1 VYNQGITFLKGSTMI
16 SKHIRAIIFDFDGTL
31 VDSMNLWHQIDVDF
45 LGRRGLVCPDDLS
58 MAISGKSFT
67 ETAEYFKE
75 RFLLPDSI
83 AEIKAEW
90 DEMSRNTILNE
101 IGFKPGALPFLS
113 WVYAH
118 AIPMAIA
125 TSNTRSTLE
134 LFLPQYGIDRYFHS
148 LHFTCEVGR
157 GKPHPDVF
165 LDAAK
170 ALDVLPEHCLVFED
184 TLEGIHGA
192 QSAGMAVISVDD
204 ALQTHRLDRIKE
216 SSLYHIQNFRE
227 LMTPEFSKNFRRLNH
242 ADSF

>member
-1 VYNQGITFLKGSTMI
+1 MLAQ
-16 SKHIRAIIFDFDGTL
+16 HIHAIIFDFDGTL

-45 LGRRGLVCPDDLS
+45 LRRRGLLCPNDLS

-90 DEMSRNTILNE
+90 DEMSRNAILNE

-113 WVYAH
+113 WVDAH

-134 LFLPQYGIDRYFHS
+134 LFLPQYGIDQYFHS

-165 LDAAK
+165 LAAAK

-192 QSAGMAVISVDD
+192 RSAGMTVISVDD
-204 ALQTHRLDRIKE
+204 ALQSHRLDRIKE
-216 SSLYHIQNFRE
+216 SSLHHIQSFRE
-227 LMTPEFSKNFRRLNH
+227 LMTPEFSKHFHRRLSH